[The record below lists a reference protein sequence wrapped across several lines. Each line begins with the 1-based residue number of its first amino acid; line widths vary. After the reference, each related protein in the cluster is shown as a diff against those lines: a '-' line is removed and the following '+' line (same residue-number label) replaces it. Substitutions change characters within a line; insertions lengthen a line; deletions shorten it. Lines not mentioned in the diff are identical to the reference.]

1 MRWIVLIAGLL
12 GTVGVAIGAH
22 AAHGLETMLLEQG
35 VVAEQVVKR
44 LSQCEVAVR
53 YHMLHSLALLSLGL
67 MADGLGA
74 KRRVCAASFF
84 LLGIV
89 LFSGGLYSMV
99 YLGQMGHWAI
109 VPLGGLCFI
118 LGWLFTA
125 SLAWMPRP
133 EA

>member
-1 MRWIVLIAGLL
+1 MRWIVLLAGLL
-12 GTVGVAIGAH
+12 GAVGVAIGAH
-22 AAHGLETMLLEQG
+22 SAHGLQAMLLEQG
-35 VVAEQVVKR
+35 VVGEQVVKR
-44 LSQCEVAVR
+44 LGQCEVAVH

-67 MADGLGA
+67 LADGLGA
-74 KRRVCAASFF
+74 KRRACSAMFF

-109 VPLGGLCFI
+109 VPLGGLCSI

-125 SLAWMPRP
+125 SLAWKPRSVV
-133 EA
+133 